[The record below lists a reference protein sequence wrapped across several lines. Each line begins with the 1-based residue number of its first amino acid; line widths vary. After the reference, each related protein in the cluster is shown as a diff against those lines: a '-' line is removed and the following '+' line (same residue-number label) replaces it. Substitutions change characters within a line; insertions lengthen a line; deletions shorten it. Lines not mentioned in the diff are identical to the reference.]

1 MVKKK
6 LKKKKKRLK
15 EEESR
20 RCLDGQGDEPEGA
33 EPPSK
38 KCAADDTKMINKGAG
53 MWA

>member
-20 RCLDGQGDEPEGA
+20 CSDGQGDEPEGA

-38 KCAADDTKMINKGAG
+38 KFATDDAKMSNKGTG

>member
-20 RCLDGQGDEPEGA
+20 RCSDGQGDEPEGA

-38 KCAADDTKMINKGAG
+38 KCATDDAKMSNKGAG